1 LQFYPDRNPASIHI
15 TGTPQFDFH
24 VREEFRWSRELTLER
39 LGLRPGDRYI
49 LYAAQG
55 EEFTP
60 TEPDLVEAF
69 AQQCM
74 KTPALRAHRIVV
86 RPHPFDNYRRWDR
99 LVAHNPDIVLNQ
111 PWDQSNI
118 HNGGLWTKSYSL
130 ASPEDQ
136 ARLVSTLLHAD
147 VCLNMW
153 SSMSLDSAAV
163 DTPVVC
169 VAFAAQR
176 GGLEERFYR
185 EAYNVEFYRPI
196 AESAGVR
203 LAFNMEQLV
212 AGTVAYV

>member
-1 LQFYPDRNPASIHI
+1 
-15 TGTPQFDFH
+15 
-24 VREEFRWSRELTLER
+24 
-39 LGLRPGDRYI
+39 
-49 LYAAQG
+49 
-55 EEFTP
+55 
-60 TEPDLVEAF
+60 
-69 AQQCM
+69 
-74 KTPALRAHRIVV
+74 
-86 RPHPFDNYRRWDR
+86 
-99 LVAHNPDIVLNQ
+99 VAHNPDIVLNQ

-212 AGTVAYV
+212 AETVAYVSDRSRDRNERARLVAEECGKVDGHAAERIAELIASIVAQTHYVAL